1 MKKFKFSLQTVHN
14 IRETKRGQEQ
24 LKLADLRAKLEDA
37 SQQLEALEN
46 KRRETLDKYAAKLQ
60 SGEVDVFQMS
70 LLTDYLKAL
79 ANSENAARENVKMV
93 QQACSNQR
101 TTLAEAARNVEVTTK
116 LHERQRAKFD
126 LESARIE
133 QNNLDEMVSI
143 NFARQLSQTK

>member
-14 IRETKRGQEQ
+14 LRETKREQEQ
-24 LKLADLRAKLEDA
+24 LKLADLRIKLEDA
-37 SQQLEALEN
+37 SKQLEAVEN

-60 SGEVDVFQMS
+60 QGEVDVFQMS

-79 ANSENAARENVKMV
+79 SNCETTARENVKIA
-93 QQACSNQR
+93 QQACSNQSK
-101 TTLAEAARNVEVTTK
+101 TLAEAARSVEVTTK

-126 LESARIE
+126 LESARVE

-143 NFARQLSQTK
+143 NFARQLFHTK